1 MKKYVGIFVATLAV
15 LFCSAGGWFNAH
27 VDKVD
32 LPFVNDSDVL
42 GKWVTVD
49 YVKVPETFKPET
61 RQNNPI
67 YLKDLTFLA
76 DGKTSAT
83 NLTWTKGTVL
93 DVAGEYANSY
103 EIKEISGAKYLFLQ
117 WKTGDYKH
125 LGMKPRYL
133 VMKKE

>member
-1 MKKYVGIFVATLAV
+1 MKKHLGLFLSALAV
-15 LFCSAGGWFNAH
+15 LFGSAGGWFDAH

-32 LPFVNDSDVL
+32 LPFVKDSEVL
-42 GKWVTVD
+42 GKWITVD
-49 YVKVPETFKPET
+49 YVKVPETFKPGQ

-67 YLKDLTFLA
+67 YVTELTFLA
-76 DGKTSAT
+76 DGKTSLT

-93 DVAGEYANSY
+93 DVAGQYANSY
-103 EIKEISGAKYLFLQ
+103 EIKEIAGDKYLFLQ

-133 VMKKE
+133 VLKKE

>member
-1 MKKYVGIFVATLAV
+1 MKKFLGIFLATLAV
-15 LFCSAGGWFNAH
+15 LFGSAGGWFDAH

-32 LPFVNDSDVL
+32 LPFVNDSAVL

-49 YVKVPETFKPET
+49 YVKIPETFKPGEP
-61 RQNNPI
+61 QSNPI

-83 NLTWTKGTVL
+83 NLTWTKCTVL

-103 EIKEISGAKYLFLQ
+103 EIKEISGATYMFLQ

-133 VMKKE
+133 VMKKD